1 MSSDTRWVETMP
13 EIYDRALG
21 PALFRPFAAHL
32 AATVAAMAPRRV
44 LELAAGTGIGTA
56 ELVRALPA
64 AEIVATDLNPAMVE
78 WAEAHVS
85 GATWLPADAQHLDF
99 PDATFDVVT
108 CQFGVMF
115 FPDKPAAFA
124 EAARV
129 LTPGGAMVFAVWD
142 VVTAS
147 PFPHAMVQSLAAV
160 LPEDPPSFI
169 VRVPHGY
176 SDPEQIRADLLAGG
190 LEAVSID
197 RLVLPGTAASAGT
210 VAEGFALGSPL
221 RFALQERGR
230 LDELTDRLAEEM
242 TALLGEGPLEEV
254 NTAWVVVARRL
265 SDRIPIG

>member
-1 MSSDTRWVETMP
+1 MSADTAWVETMP
-13 EIYDRALG
+13 EIYHRALG
-21 PALFRPFAAHL
+21 PALFQPFAAHL
-32 AATVAAMAPRRV
+32 AATVAAMSPRRV

-56 ELVRALPA
+56 ELVQALPA
-64 AEIVATDLNPAMVE
+64 AEIVATDLNPAMVA
-78 WAEAHVS
+78 WAEAHVG
-85 GATWLPADAQHLDF
+85 GATWLPADAQDLDF
-99 PDATFDVVT
+99 PDGSFDVVS

-124 EAARV
+124 ETARV
-129 LTPGGAMVFAVWD
+129 LAPGGAMVFAVWD

-176 SDPEQIRADLLAGG
+176 SDPEQIRADLVAGG

-197 RLVLPGTAASAGT
+197 RLVLSGTAVSART

-221 RFALQERGR
+221 RFALQERGE
-230 LDELTDRLAEEM
+230 LAALTDRLAEEM
-242 TALLGEGPLEEV
+242 TARLGEGPLEEV
-254 NTAWVVVARRL
+254 NTAWVIVARRL
-265 SDRIPIG
+265 SGP